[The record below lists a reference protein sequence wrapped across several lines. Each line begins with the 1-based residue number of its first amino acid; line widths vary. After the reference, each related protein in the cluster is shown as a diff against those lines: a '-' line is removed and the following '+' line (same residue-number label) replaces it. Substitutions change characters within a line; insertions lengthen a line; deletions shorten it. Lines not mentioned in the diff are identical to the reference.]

1 MKKTWETYLIVCA
14 TNEVL
19 IDRENDFDNAVKV
32 ANKWAAAGYEV
43 KVIHHI
49 VDLITFEVEKIEL
62 YFEKRG

>member
-32 ANKWAAAGYEV
+32 ANKWTAAGYEV
-43 KVIHHI
+43 KIIHHT

>member
-19 IDRENDFDNAVKV
+19 IDRENDFDDAVKI
-32 ANKWAAAGYEV
+32 ANTWASTGYEV
-43 KVIHHI
+43 KIIHHI
-49 VDLITFEVEKIEL
+49 VDLTTFEVEKIEL

>member
-19 IDRENDFDNAVKV
+19 IDRENDFDDAVKI
-32 ANKWAAAGYEV
+32 ANKWAAAGYEI

-49 VDLITFEVEKIEL
+49 VDLTTFEVEKIEL
-62 YFEKRG
+62 YFEKRD